1 MTETSVATTTPGNA
15 AEAGKMAN
23 IVYVLYLVALFLGIT
38 GIVGVVIAYVNKDD
52 APDWVRSHYQ
62 FQIRT
67 FWIGGLFI
75 LIGSVTAM
83 VLVGYLVLLAWVV
96 WLIIRTIKGMKYL
109 NKGEA
114 HPNPTTWVF

>member
-83 VLVGYLVLLAWVV
+83 VLVGYLVLLAWVI

-109 NKGEA
+109 GKGEA
-114 HPNPTTWVF
+114 HPNPTTWGF